1 MINTDYNALNVYASD
16 TRSRASQTSDMTLV
30 SEENARGA
38 KNARSTNDVAA
49 VLTLSARAAAKT
61 PILKRGSRGT
71 AVEKLQKNLTKLGY
85 DTKGT
90 DGIFGDRKSTRLN
103 SSHP

>member
-61 PILKRGSRGT
+61 PIVKRGSSRSLGMIRRVQT
-71 AVEKLQKNLTKLGY
+71 ESLARTLKMPSRDFRKL
-85 DTKGT
+85 
-90 DGIFGDRKSTRLN
+90 IS
-103 SSHP
+103 